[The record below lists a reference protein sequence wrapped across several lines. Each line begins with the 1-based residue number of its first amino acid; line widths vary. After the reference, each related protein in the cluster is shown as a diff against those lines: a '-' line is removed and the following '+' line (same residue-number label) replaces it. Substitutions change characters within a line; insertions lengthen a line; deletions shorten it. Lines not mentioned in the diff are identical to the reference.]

1 MVNSCPE
8 AAGPEEMNTVQIR
21 YVYTPAGVGGVV
33 IFISNS
39 GYPSSLKILASQ
51 SPQRPPD

>member
-21 YVYTPAGVGGVV
+21 YVYTPAGVGGVSFLFL
-33 IFISNS
+33 IQ
-39 GYPSSLKILASQ
+39 GTP
-51 SPQRPPD
+51 

>member
-21 YVYTPAGVGGVV
+21 YVHTPAGVGVGGV
-33 IFISNS
+33 IFIFNS
-39 GYPSSLKILASQ
+39 GYPSSLKINTNIQ
-51 SPQRPPD
+51 SPQK